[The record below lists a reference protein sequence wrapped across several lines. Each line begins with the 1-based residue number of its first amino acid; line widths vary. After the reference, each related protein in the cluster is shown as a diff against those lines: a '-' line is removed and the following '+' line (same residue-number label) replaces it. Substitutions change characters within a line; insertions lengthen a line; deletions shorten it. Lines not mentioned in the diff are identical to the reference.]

1 MRNRFDKQL
10 DQLNNELIEMGSLI
24 EQAIAMAINAL
35 VNKDVE
41 KAQQAIAFDD
51 EVDRQEKEIEGLCL
65 KLLLQQQPVAKDLR
79 LISSALKMI
88 TDMERIGDHA
98 SDISEITISMAN
110 APHIKKF
117 DQIQEMAKETTV
129 MVVNSIDAFVKK
141 DIELAHKVIQQD
153 DIVDDLFVEIKRELI
168 QMIKENP
175 EYAEQASDLLMVSKY
190 FERIGDHATN
200 IAEWVIFSIVGRHER
215 HEPNIKSDGI

>member
-1 MRNRFDKQL
+1 MRKQFEKQL

-35 VNKDVE
+35 VNRNVE
-41 KAQQAIAFDD
+41 KAQQAIEFDD
-51 EVDRQEKEIEGLCL
+51 EIDKQEKEIETLCL

-98 SDISEITISMAN
+98 ADISEITISMAN
-110 APHIKKF
+110 TLYIKKIEH
-117 DQIQEMAKETTV
+117 IQEMAKETTV

-141 DIELAHKVIQQD
+141 DMELANSVIAQD
-153 DIVDDLFVEIKRELI
+153 DVVDDLFIKVRKDLI
-168 QMIKENP
+168 DIIKEDP
-175 EYAEQASDLLMVSKY
+175 ETSEQATDLLMIAKY

-200 IAEWVIFSIVGRHER
+200 IAEWVNFSIVGKHEINT
-215 HEPNIKSDGI
+215 ENEAN

>member
-1 MRNRFDKQL
+1 MRNQFEKQL

-35 VNKDVE
+35 VNKNVE
-41 KAQQAIAFDD
+41 KAQQAIEFDD
-51 EVDRQEKEIEGLCL
+51 EINKQEKEIETLCL

-98 SDISEITISMAN
+98 ADISEITISMAN
-110 APHIKKF
+110 TPYIKKIEH
-117 DQIQEMAKETTV
+117 IQDMAKETTV

-141 DIELAHKVIQQD
+141 DMELANSVIAQD
-153 DIVDDLFVEIKRELI
+153 DVVDDLFIKVRKDLI
-168 QMIKENP
+168 DIIKENP
-175 EYAEQASDLLMVSKY
+175 ETSEQATDLLMIAKY

-200 IAEWVIFSIVGRHER
+200 IAEWVIFSIVGKHEINTES
-215 HEPNIKSDGI
+215 EPN

>member
-35 VNKDVE
+35 VNKDID
-41 KAQQAIAFDD
+41 KAQQAIAFD
-51 EVDRQEKEIEGLCL
+51 EEINRQEKEIESLCL

-117 DQIQEMAKETTV
+117 DHIQEMAKETTV

-141 DIELAHKVIQQD
+141 DIELANKVIQQD
-153 DIVDDLFVEIKRELI
+153 DVVDDLFVAIKQELI
-168 QMIKENP
+168 SMIKENP
-175 EYAEQASDLLMVSKY
+175 EYAEQATDLLMIGKY

-200 IAEWVIFSIVGRHER
+200 IAEWVIFSIVGKHEF
-215 HEPNIKSDGI
+215 NIESEEN

>member
-35 VNKDVE
+35 VNKDVD

-51 EVDRQEKEIEGLCL
+51 EIDRQEKDIEGLCL

-110 APHIKKF
+110 SPHIKKF
-117 DQIQEMAKETTV
+117 DHIQEMAKETTV

-141 DIELAHKVIQQD
+141 DMELATKVIQQD
-153 DIVDDLFVEIKRELI
+153 DVVDDLFVAIKQELI

-175 EYAEQASDLLMVSKY
+175 EYAEQATDLIMIGKY

-200 IAEWVIFSIVGRHER
+200 IAEWVIFSIVGTHEINF
-215 HEPNIKSDGI
+215 EAEEN

>member
-1 MRNRFDKQL
+1 MMRNRFEKQL

-35 VNKDVE
+35 VNKDIE
-41 KAQQAIAFDD
+41 KAQQAIAFD
-51 EVDRQEKEIEGLCL
+51 EEINRQEKDIESLCL

-175 EYAEQASDLLMVSKY
+175 EYAEQATDLLMVGKY

-200 IAEWVIFSIVGRHER
+200 IAEWVIFSIVGRHET
-215 HEPNIKSDGI
+215 NIESDGI

>member
-1 MRNRFDKQL
+1 MMRNRFDKQL

-35 VNKDVE
+35 VNKDIE

-79 LISSALKMI
+79 LISAALKMI

-110 APHIKKF
+110 SPHIKKF
-117 DQIQEMAKETTV
+117 DHIQEMAKETTV

-141 DIELAHKVIQQD
+141 DIELANNVIQQD
-153 DIVDDLFVEIKRELI
+153 DVVDDLFVEIKQELI

-175 EYAEQASDLLMVSKY
+175 EYAEQATDLIMIGKY

-200 IAEWVIFSIVGRHER
+200 IAEWVIFSIVGKHEF
-215 HEPNIKSDGI
+215 NIEAEDNL